1 MRPPRVPSGF
11 RTFVE
16 ARSPSHALLSYA
28 TSDVTPRLRA
38 RKRHVAAENLV
49 RTLTVQEHLAAMLLG
64 QICDLPPYVGALS
77 RKWLVHVVDGFAVV
91 LAEAR
96 FRETRSFQLEL
107 RIASQEMR
115 NELCFVADLLIG
127 RGREGLDAGRSELR
141 G

>member
-1 MRPPRVPSGF
+1 M
-11 RTFVE
+11 
-16 ARSPSHALLSYA
+16 LLS
-28 TSDVTPRLRA
+28 
-38 RKRHVAAENLV
+38 
-49 RTLTVQEHLAAMLLG
+49 

-77 RKWLVHVVDGFAVV
+77 RKWLVHVVDGFAIV

-127 RGREGLDAGRSELR
+127 RRREGLDAGRSELR
-141 G
+141 GKRCHGRAIGPAAE